1 MFVILGI
8 ENRYYTARI
17 MPDQPGAC
25 MSSSRINALFT
36 WAATQHGLAPRDI
49 HLAPAGGD
57 ASFRRYFRLT
67 LPSGETQVAMD
78 APPEQEDSTP
88 FVAIA
93 QQWRAAG
100 LPVPRVHAADL
111 KAGFLLLDDLG
122 ETPLQMCFT
131 DANAVDAH
139 TREALALIGAL
150 QNRANPAALP
160 PFDQALLCRELDL
173 FPEWHLRAW
182 LDLPVPESWNA
193 LRTAL
198 IEQALSQPVVTV
210 HRDFDAM
217 NLMPHQGQ
225 LYMIDFQDAVAG
237 PLSYDAISFL
247 RGRYWRFSQHAFDG
261 FMAEFYHQARNDGR
275 LSNATDKATF
285 LRQSHAMAAQRSL
298 KVLGIFC
305 RLTLRDGKRGYLERL
320 PDFLVHLEDSL
331 AALPEHAD
339 FTAWLCQTLRPAITQ
354 KLATLEAQERPE

>member
-1 MFVILGI
+1 
-8 ENRYYTARI
+8 
-17 MPDQPGAC
+17 
-25 MSSSRINALFT
+25 MSSSRINALLT
-36 WAATQHGLAPRDI
+36 WAATQHGLAHSDI

-67 LPSGETQVAMD
+67 LPGGETQVVMD
-78 APPEQEDSTP
+78 APLDQEDSTP
-88 FVAIA
+88 FVSIA
-93 QQWRAAG
+93 RQWRAAG

-111 KAGFLLLDDLG
+111 NAGFLLLDDLG
-122 ETPLQMCFT
+122 ETPLQTLFT
-131 DANAVDAH
+131 DADAVHAH
-139 TREALALIGAL
+139 TRDALALIGPL

-160 PFDQALLCRELDL
+160 AFNAALLGRELDL

-182 LDLPVPESWNA
+182 LDLPVPESWRA

-198 IEQALSQPVVTV
+198 IQQALSQPVVTV

-237 PLSYDAISFL
+237 PLSYDAISLL
-247 RGRYWRFSQHAFDG
+247 RGRYWRFSQREFDG
-261 FMAEFYHQARNDGR
+261 FMVEFYQQARDDGR
-275 LSNATDKATF
+275 LSSTTDKATF

-305 RLTLRDGKRGYLERL
+305 RLTLRDGKRGYLEHL
-320 PDFLVHLEDSL
+320 PDFLMHLEDSL

-339 FTAWLCQTLRPAITQ
+339 FAQWLSQTLRPAMTQ
-354 KLATLEAQERPE
+354 KLTTLDAQERPE

>member
-1 MFVILGI
+1 
-8 ENRYYTARI
+8 
-17 MPDQPGAC
+17 
-25 MSSSRINALFT
+25 MSSSRINALLT
-36 WAATQHGLAPRDI
+36 WAATQHGLTPHHI

-67 LPSGETQVAMD
+67 LPSGETQVVMD
-78 APPEQEDSTP
+78 APPDQEDSTP
-88 FVAIA
+88 FVTIA
-93 QQWRAAG
+93 RQWRAAG

-111 KAGFLLLDDLG
+111 NAGFLLLDDLG
-122 ETPLQMCFT
+122 ETPLQTLFT
-131 DANAVDAH
+131 DTDAVHDH
-139 TREALALIGAL
+139 TRDALELIGAL
-150 QNRANPAALP
+150 QNRANPAALLA
-160 PFDQALLCRELDL
+160 FDETLLGRELDL

-182 LDLPVPESWNA
+182 LGLPEPESWHA
-193 LRTAL
+193 LRAAL
-198 IEQALSQPVVTV
+198 IEQALSQPAVTV

-237 PLSYDAISFL
+237 PLSYDAISLL
-247 RGRYWRFSQHAFDG
+247 RGRYWRFCQNEFDG
-261 FMAEFYHQARNDGR
+261 FMADVYRQARNDGR
-275 LSNATDKATF
+275 LSSATDEATF

-331 AALPEHAD
+331 AALPEHANFAD
-339 FTAWLCQTLRPAITQ
+339 WLGQTLRPAITQ
-354 KLATLEAQERPE
+354 KLATLDAQERPK